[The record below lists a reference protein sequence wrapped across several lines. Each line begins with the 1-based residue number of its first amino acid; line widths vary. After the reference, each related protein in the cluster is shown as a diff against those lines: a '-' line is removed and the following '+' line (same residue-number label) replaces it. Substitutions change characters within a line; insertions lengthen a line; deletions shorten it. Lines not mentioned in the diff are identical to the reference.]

1 MWTEIFLRTSYVA
14 REPPLKNEYKRVT
27 LPSTGKTTE
36 NMGIPFYFKTLV
48 NRHHGIVNPLGVSFK
63 CNRLFLDFNSIIHM
77 CASESKTHRSIMD
90 DALAYIEKLISTA
103 KPKDILY
110 VAVDGTCPNAK
121 MVQQRKRRFIS
132 AWRRDIL
139 GGLWDSNIITP
150 GTAFMREFDELGTA
164 FCMRLEKK
172 YPSLKVKFSGSSEFG
187 EGEHKIFEY
196 IRNNTEPT
204 KFDVIYGLDA
214 DLIMLSLLSKK
225 STTIQLLRERPVF
238 DLPIPGNT
246 EFLVMDIQA
255 LSTRIEEEYGSK
267 SVLDYVT
274 LCIALGNDFLPP
286 LSFLK
291 IKNNAVDYIMG
302 IYKDVVTTH
311 QSRLFD
317 DDDGS
322 LNLIL
327 LSEII
332 GQIAKNEDVHFQEAH
347 TVYMGRRAFI
357 NRRGDPQAIRAIELD
372 NYPTLNKSGA
382 EIAPE
387 KPGWRARYYQHLFG
401 STSSDIVNR
410 ACKEYMEGLSWVTK
424 YYTGVKHGAPL
435 SWSYTFSYSPTALD
449 LSNYIGSL
457 PEIPKIESPMNDDEF
472 LRIMAQA
479 HAQLLAVLPPQ
490 SMSILPEELRSIMTD
505 VKRGCVHM
513 YPIRFKMNT
522 YLKYY
527 LWECTPKLPE
537 IDLRRIAHALTPT

>member
-1 MWTEIFLRTSYVA
+1 
-14 REPPLKNEYKRVT
+14 
-27 LPSTGKTTE
+27 
-36 NMGIPFYFKTLV
+36 MGIPFYFKTLV
-48 NRHHGIVNPLGVSFK
+48 NRHHGIVKSVDSSFK
-63 CNRLFLDFNSIIHM
+63 CNRLFLDFNSILHM
-77 CASESKTHRSIMD
+77 CASESKTHRAIMD
-90 DALAYIEKLISTA
+90 DALAYIEKLIHTA
-103 KPKDILY
+103 KPKDLLY

-139 GGLWDSNIITP
+139 GGRWDSNIITP
-150 GTAFMREFDELGTA
+150 GTCFMREFDELGAA
-164 FCMRLEKK
+164 FCAGLEKK

-187 EGEHKIFEY
+187 EGEHKIFEH
-196 IRNNTEPT
+196 IRQTERV
-204 KFDVIYGLDA
+204 KQLQIEEDVVYGLDA
-214 DLIMLSLLSKK
+214 DLIMLSLLSKR
-225 STTIQLLRERPVF
+225 SSSIHLLRERPVF
-238 DLPIPGNT
+238 DLPLPGNT
-246 EFLVMDIQA
+246 EFSTMDIHA
-255 LSTRIEEEYGSK
+255 LSKRIEEEYGPN
-267 SVLDYVT
+267 SVRDYVT
-274 LCIALGNDFLPP
+274 LCIALGNDFIPP

-302 IYKDVVTTH
+302 IYKNVVTIH

-317 DDDGS
+317 EDGS

-332 GQIAKNEDVHFQEAH
+332 GQIAKNEDAYFQEAH
-347 TVYMGRRAFI
+347 TVYMGRRPFI
-357 NRRGDPQAIRAIELD
+357 NKRGDPQAVRAMELD
-372 NYPTLNKSGA
+372 NFPSLNKSGA

-387 KPGWRARYYQHLFG
+387 KPGWRARYYQQLFG

-410 ACKEYMEGLSWVTK
+410 ACKEYMEGIIWVTK
-424 YYTGVKHGAPL
+424 YYTGLHGAPL
-435 SWSYTFSYSPTALD
+435 SWSYTYSYSPTALD
-449 LSNYIGSL
+449 FSNYIGSL
-457 PEIPKIESPMNDDEF
+457 NEIPKIESPMNDAEF
-472 LRIMAQA
+472 LGIMTLT

-490 SMSILPEELRSIMTD
+490 SISILPDELKSIMTD

-537 IDLRRIAHALTPT
+537 IDVRKIARALVNHQK